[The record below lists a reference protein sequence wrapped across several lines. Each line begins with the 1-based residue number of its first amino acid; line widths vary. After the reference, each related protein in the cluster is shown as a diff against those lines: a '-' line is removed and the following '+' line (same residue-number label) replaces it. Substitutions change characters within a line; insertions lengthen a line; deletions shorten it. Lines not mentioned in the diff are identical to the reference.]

1 MKKILF
7 ILVAVLAFSFNA
19 YADIDY
25 AMHATDNNTI
35 LLAAAASQSD
45 SYDEPAIIE
54 PDEISDVIT
63 DIPLCSTINTIPT
76 KSKTIVSSPI
86 EFHKT
91 LEIGY
96 GYKCYNLVTI
106 SIDIFQI
113 LVIILLIIIATYSVK
128 IYKKNSK

>member
-7 ILVAVLAFSFNA
+7 IIVAVLAFSFNA
-19 YADIDY
+19 YAD
-25 AMHATDNNTI
+25 NNNVA
-35 LLAAAASQSD
+35 LLVAAASQSD

-54 PDEISDVIT
+54 PNEISDVIT
-63 DIPLCSTINTIPT
+63 DMSLCSTINTIPT

-106 SIDIFQI
+106 NIDIFQI

>member
-19 YADIDY
+19 YAD
-25 AMHATDNNTI
+25 DNNTV
-35 LLAAAASQSD
+35 LLAAAVNQSD

-54 PDEISDVIT
+54 PNEISDVIT
-63 DIPLCSTINTIPT
+63 DIPICSTVNTIPT

-106 SIDIFQI
+106 NIDIFQI